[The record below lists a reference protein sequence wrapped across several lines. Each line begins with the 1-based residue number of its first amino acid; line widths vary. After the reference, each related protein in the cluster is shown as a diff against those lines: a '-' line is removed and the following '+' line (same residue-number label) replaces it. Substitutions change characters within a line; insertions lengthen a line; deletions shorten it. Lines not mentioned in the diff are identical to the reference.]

1 MKEAPAHW
9 DTFAHWRHVCTAL
22 VVNAREAA
30 TLGKMNQANAM
41 ARLSFHAWRRAERLR
56 LSDPAATFGGMEE
69 QKHSAASR
77 IAKAIAKGVADGIP
91 PFSVVRAALRDP
103 NIPKFPRLVASLATV
118 AALVVAVWKFASGAL
133 TLPELV
139 QLIQAALSGQHV
151 SP

>member
-1 MKEAPAHW
+1 
-9 DTFAHWRHVCTAL
+9 
-22 VVNAREAA
+22 
-30 TLGKMNQANAM
+30 M

-56 LSDPAATFGGMEE
+56 LSDPAATFGDMETK
-69 QKHSAASR
+69 QSAATR

-91 PFSVVRAALRDP
+91 PFAVVRAALKDP
-103 NIPKFPRLVASLATV
+103 NLPKFPRIVASLATV

-139 QLIQAALSGQHV
+139 QLIQAALSGQHI